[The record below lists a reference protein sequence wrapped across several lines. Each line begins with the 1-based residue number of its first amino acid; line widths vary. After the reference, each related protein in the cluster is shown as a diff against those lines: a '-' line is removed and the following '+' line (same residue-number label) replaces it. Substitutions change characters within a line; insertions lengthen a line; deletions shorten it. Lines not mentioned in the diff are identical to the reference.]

1 MAAFWQGS
9 THVTIAVAAAAA
21 AVCQHQSATQSSQG
35 RAACHMVDRTQNN
48 GQWRCPCCPPQTDMF
63 TPRSPVLRHLQ
74 QKCCKHSWQPG
85 VPVAPRQWDRAAW
98 AAPRQDLLSQSCRAG
113 LAARCYAAMAQSS
126 KAHPLPG
133 RVSHLLNFFDA
144 ILVLLV
150 CLVVCCRWVQRCQM
164 QGCMEVEMMDKLC
177 ISAGAQCNHFKEF
190 QTAPVHAAPV

>member
-1 MAAFWQGS
+1 MAGQHTCDHCRGS
-9 THVTIAVAAAAA
+9 
-21 AVCQHQSATQSSQG
+21 SSSSSVPASIG
-35 RAACHMVDRTQNN
+35 HAEHNRP
-48 GQWRCPCCPPQTDMF
+48 WRCPCCPPQTGMF

-74 QKCCKHSWQPG
+74 QKCCKQPG

-113 LAARCYAAMAQSS
+113 LAAKCYAAMAQSS